1 MADRVVKEGIT
12 HVLTKMGIMG
22 IRLKIAIKNAVP
34 PEFELMTANSKDNVL
49 IENTNTN
56 DENTNTNDETPG
68 SGEILEKVQVRE
80 EVNQ

>member
-1 MADRVVKEGIT
+1 MI
-12 HVLTKMGIMG
+12 
-22 IRLKIAIKNAVP
+22 
-34 PEFELMTANSKDNVL
+34 ANSKDSVL

-56 DENTNTNDETPG
+56 DENTNTNDETPV